1 MRKSSWWALILWFVA
16 FAGGMV
22 PPGPTPASALPG
34 PPAITATAAVLMDAR
49 TGQVLYER
57 APRLRWPPAST
68 TKILTAILVREHL
81 PLDREVPISTRA
93 SAQRSGSAIGLEA
106 GERWRVRDLLYALLL
121 NSANDAAVALAEA
134 ASGSVEAFARLMNA
148 KARALGARDS
158 HFVVPHGLYHPDHY
172 STAYDLALIA
182 RYALRDPVL
191 AEIFRTQR
199 WTLNRPGGG
208 VRVLENRNRLLRI
221 YPGADGV
228 KTGWITQ
235 SGQCLVASATR
246 GNWQLI
252 AAVLNSSDIYADA
265 SRLLDYGFQ
274 HFTLVKVAAKGQIL
288 GRRFIEGQRLEAI
301 TPEDVYAVLPRGEQ
315 ATVRL
320 SFREDLSLPIRAG
333 TPVGEVA
340 YLAGGRVVARTPL
353 VAREDVSRPGLRAK
367 LWQWL
372 LRLFPLR
379 PPSKS

>member
-1 MRKSSWWALILWFVA
+1 MRKSSWWVLILWFVA

-22 PPGPTPASALPG
+22 SPGTTLASALPG

-57 APRLRWPPAST
+57 APHLRWPPAST

-106 GERWRVRDLLYALLL
+106 GGRWRVRDLLYALLL

-134 ASGSVEAFARLMNA
+134 TSGSVEAFARLMNA

-246 GNWQLI
+246 ENWQLI

-320 SFREDLSLPIRAG
+320 SFREHLSLPIPAG

-340 YLAGGRVVARTPL
+340 YLARGRVVAQTPL

-367 LWQWL
+367 LWRWL
-372 LRLFPLR
+372 LKLFPLR